1 MPHYPPQNRRAPDQ
15 GICYI
20 RCVDDPLALS
30 LVDVGALIRRRALSP
45 VELLEAVLARIEALD
60 PALNAF
66 TTLSTAA
73 LAEARA
79 AERDLARGV
88 YRGPLHGI
96 PVGVKDLIDTA
107 GLRTTYGSGMFADHV
122 PARDAAVAERLRAA
136 GAVITGKTATHEL
149 GKGITTNN
157 FFFGPTR
164 NPWDLERVPGGSSG
178 GAAAA
183 VAAGMG
189 PVHIGTDGGGSIRIP
204 AAFCGVV
211 GFKPTL
217 GLISNR
223 GQFGDGNSSYSTP
236 GPLARSVRDAAVA
249 AQALAGWDPDYIY
262 SRPEAAPDLVGGL
275 EAGVAGVR
283 IGVSPDFLDPAPD
296 PPVRQAFEA
305 TVARLAGLGAEIV
318 EVAMP
323 NHDLVLP
330 CIGALFGIEGE
341 VMLERLFAAR
351 PRLFGPTVARGR
363 ARGIPAEPALW
374 VRAQQDRARV
384 RRDYAA
390 AFTRV
395 EALVLPT
402 VPIVAPRIDA
412 DEAAAVRA
420 CVPYTGGANLA
431 GLPAVALPAG
441 FADGLPVSVQVVAA
455 AGADALA
462 LRIAR
467 ALEHAAPEHRAAAP
481 PLETKSAGRA

>member
-1 MPHYPPQNRRAPDQ
+1 V
-15 GICYI
+15 GS
-20 RCVDDPLALS
+20 PLALS
-30 LVDVGALIRRRALSP
+30 LVEAGELLRRRALSP
-45 VELLEAVLARIEALD
+45 VELLEAVLARIDALN
-60 PALNAF
+60 PTVNAF
-66 TTLSTAA
+66 TTLAGAA
-73 LAEARA
+73 LADARA
-79 AERDLARGV
+79 AERDLARGL

-122 PARDAAVAERLRAA
+122 PERDGAVPARLRAA

-164 NPWDLERVPGGSSG
+164 NPWHLDHVPGGSSG
-178 GAAAA
+178 GAGAA

-189 PVHIGTDGGGSIRIP
+189 PLQIGTDGGGSIRIP

-223 GQFGDGNSSYSTP
+223 GQFGNGNSSYSTP

-249 AQALAGWDPDYIY
+249 AQALAGWDPEYVY
-262 SRPEAAPDLVGGL
+262 SRPEPVPDLVSGL
-275 EAGVAGVR
+275 EAGVAGLRV
-283 IGVSPDFLDPAPD
+283 GVSLDFLDPAPE
-296 PPVRQAFEA
+296 PAVRGAFET
-305 TVARLAGLGAEIV
+305 TVERLTALGAEIV

-330 CIGALFGIEGE
+330 GIGTLFGIEGE
-341 VMLERLFAAR
+341 VLLEALLGER
-351 PRLFGPTVARGR
+351 PRLFSPAVTRAQ
-363 ARGIPAEPALW
+363 ARGIATDPAVW
-374 VRAQQDRARV
+374 VRAQQDRQRV

-390 AFTRV
+390 AFARV

-402 VPIVAPRIDA
+402 TPVPAPRIDA
-412 DEAAAVRA
+412 DEGPAVRA
-420 CVPYTGGANLA
+420 CVPYTGAANLA

-441 FADGLPVSVQVVAA
+441 FAAGLPVGIQIVAPA
-455 AGADALA
+455 AADALA
-462 LRIAR
+462 LRIAY
-467 ALEHAAPEHRAAAP
+467 ALEQAAPEHRVVTP
-481 PLETKSAGRA
+481 PLR